1 MIVSLREVL
10 MPEPI
15 LDSSE
20 TEEREILKDP
30 EVRKALAE
38 LDDPEDREDLIDAL
52 VVIKRIQDG
61 KEKTHTLDEVKKKL
75 GL

>member
-61 KEKTHTLDEVKKKL
+61 KEKTYTLDEVKKKL

>member
-1 MIVSLREVL
+1 
-10 MPEPI
+10 MPVPI
-15 LDSSE
+15 LDPRG

-38 LDDPEDREDLIDAL
+38 LDDPKDREDLIDAL
-52 VVIKRIQDG
+52 VVMKRGQDG
-61 KEKTHTLDEVKKKL
+61 KEKTYTLDEVKKKL